1 MYKYDLVE
9 YLKDQISESNIGWAN
24 NTIMY
29 NIDGKIIKF
38 LVKLFPATYS
48 RNLRNYNEFQE
59 YFSWIDGD
67 EINLSRYSLEE
78 DV

>member
-1 MYKYDLVE
+1 MLIV
-9 YLKDQISESNIGWAN
+9 I
-24 NTIMY
+24 
-29 NIDGKIIKF
+29 GKIIKF
-38 LVKLFPATYS
+38 LVKLFPATFS